1 MSEGYQR
8 LVERIWYLFC
18 FDWWGIKDIMVLP
31 RAQRIKDTK
40 SQHIMCVVITFDV
53 SEAGNI
59 LFDMTDGDVAV
70 FGRIIASRRIIYLK
84 LIGFVKS

>member
-8 LVERIWYLFC
+8 LVERIWCLFC
-18 FDWWGIKDIMVLP
+18 FDWWGIKDNMVLP

-59 LFDMTDGDVAV
+59 LLTLGVITQSQGV
-70 FGRIIASRRIIYLK
+70 RTREEHCC
-84 LIGFVKS
+84 VEN